1 MNEEPGRRFLLA
13 AATPRYPR
21 QPDWDRPE
29 LAGACEQVVSL
40 FTQRFGYELADDP
53 MMDPTAAE
61 LASRLRAFCRRAD
74 LTPEDMLVVYIG
86 THGEVLSSGEHVLLT
101 SDTDPDDL
109 DDALSTGG
117 LTKKVVQGTNI
128 RRVLLLVDTCYSEQ
142 GGSELVAQAVVR
154 TATAWAR
161 DLGSAFGV
169 ITSAKPAQEAAVGAF
184 PALLSAALDDLD
196 ASGYEGPAYQPD
208 AVVDAMNR
216 SPLRPGHQVISTNW
230 VGLTGLVPPFFPA
243 PDRPVIL
250 AADVL
255 PPAAFRTV
263 AEGYLR
269 WAANAWRYIELG
281 DLGAEAGEQDQRRV
295 RRLPMRSMYI
305 SLQADARTADDRAR
319 SEELRLL
326 DASENVR
333 GSWGSRLI
341 EILRQG
347 ARQTSGSAS
356 ADPDPVGLEE
366 AFERDRVVVVLGD
379 PGTGKTVLCQWL
391 GSQLALEGRDV
402 LLGRTAGV
410 LRIPLRFRAA
420 DYAAHNAPLFA
431 AGDDAEDLPA
441 FLAASLPDDA
451 LTAIGYGAATL
462 RAMFTTAL
470 VDGSAVMLVDGLDEL
485 VRYRDEVVRSM
496 DGLVR
501 KHVLA
506 TDGPAKALITSRV
519 AGYDEVHLAIDGIA
533 HYLIRPLTESQIE
546 TFVTQ
551 FFTEIRAVDEIA
563 PFTTQLQSGSPT
575 VRRLA
580 RTPLLLT
587 SMCSY
592 WYRHR
597 ALPATRA
604 GLYRQLLL
612 DTAYR
617 WRRFPGITDPGLN
630 GVVTDE
636 DAFLSMLSRVAL
648 WMLDNGD
655 IRIREDK
662 LVEFLDE
669 ALFGASRLT
678 GDGTGAVALRLVDH
692 IREKVGVLAEF
703 SPGEF
708 GFAHPTFREYLVGL
722 SLLDGEVPLPDR
734 IAEVIDDPSWREPI
748 LLVLG
753 ESTPELRDAV
763 IVRGADAEDPE
774 PWLRVFLTA
783 QLEAPPGQQYLREV
797 SELLKLAAQTYEVLR
812 AAGEPYDR
820 LDDAV
825 AEVRAHVGSGFDGV
839 AMAALESPGA
849 LGPLTALYL
858 RREWLDGF
866 VTSCLLLHVDEDPP
880 EWGHPVQRALGRAG
894 GPAPARKV
902 SILDELYVPED
913 DENDQWRQTRR
924 TVELGRAA
932 WERERRRVD
941 QAEVEPFVLPL
952 PQLLTAEAGL
962 WARCRLDPA
971 VTRVLVTLFGGLDH
985 QDVLRWTSEYHDF
998 ARLLSEPDAKRAA
1011 EIHGR
1016 ASELVPR
1023 FKADDLVYNIAV
1035 YLDTTGKPAPV
1046 AVALDPAWMTRPCT
1060 PDITAAVR
1068 EWLLTTPGQAET
1080 LRAALR
1086 EVTTDDGTA
1095 IARAEAELGLLA
1107 LDGTATSGKPAT
1119 TRALARAVES
1129 VADAVVRACLVLHDQ
1144 VWSAENL
1151 NDPTRTAGHL
1161 ALLRMLH
1168 SLGAWPHV
1176 LTLRTPDMGHPLKQ
1190 ATALAEFLTGR
1201 WQEEPPPPAPL
1212 DPTAVLAWLAVL
1224 PGQYGKPGLF
1234 RKSVL
1239 SRLRVVDPWQQHPL
1253 AAALAAL
1260 PDDTEVGAGTA
1271 AEEAG
1276 QLIGTA
1282 LVPVLD
1288 ALAGTLPAEVRLA
1301 LEAGAPLLDELRRI
1315 DPAALPG
1322 ARFAPTQVH
1331 AVTLLDAE
1339 GTRDLLGAEPGAA
1352 EMALALVNRVTGD
1365 AAEVLAAGLEQTRL
1379 NPGWAPYARD
1389 VLALHDLENRPW
1401 DEDTGAA
1408 LVDLVCTASAATATT
1423 AHLVLLGPLRGVE
1436 RDDRPHRLSER
1447 GLDGWWGMATAL
1459 RTEPRPLRRGLLRQA
1474 LSQWD
1479 IDDPDAVRDAL
1490 RRAAGEPH
1498 GHQTWLLAL
1507 SAVPR
1512 WRQDAQRVLAQWAAE
1527 ADDREGALA
1536 AHLAVAL
1543 QLGAGHEVVP
1553 ELVAAV
1559 ADTAERVGVSPCYL
1573 PGAVGGTWAIELT
1586 THVVQACTDALA
1598 AGLTGDSAAE
1608 EAIRRL
1614 EAAALP
1620 VGRTER
1626 ELTSYGAMAYTP
1638 LGARPD
1644 MAAAFIPEDVDADAM
1659 TGLLLAWLPSLKSD
1673 WGEAPLIAIPTANAV
1688 LNLLVEMTAHD
1699 PYPPFLVR
1707 AEPARVQP
1715 LLSAQVLEGND
1726 LAAMAALSLLAAL
1739 RHVDLEPAEGP
1750 GLIDVMEDA
1759 LLRGARVGEAALDCV
1774 RSLQRVRG
1782 GSLAGM
1788 LLDRIAATRNESVAQ
1803 GLAGLAAAS
1812 AQSPSCPSADQR
1824 RIRLSL
1830 SKSLAEQGWC
1840 HGVRLEGSGSADD
1853 PVVQVVGPDRR
1864 TAVRRLLRRGD

>member
-29 LAGACEQVVSL
+29 LAGACEQVVRL
-40 FTQRFGYELADDP
+40 FTQRFGYVLADDP
-53 MMDPTAAE
+53 RMGPTATE
-61 LASRLRAFCRRAD
+61 LTSRLRTFCRRDD

-109 DDALSTGG
+109 DDALSTGD
-117 LTKKVVQGTNI
+117 LTRKVVQGTNI
-128 RRVLLLVDTCYSEQ
+128 RRVLLLIDTCYSEQ
-142 GGSELVAQAVVR
+142 GGSDLVAQAVVR

-196 ASGYEGPAYQPD
+196 ASGYKGLAYQPD

-216 SPLRPGHQVISTNW
+216 SSLRPGHQVISTNW
-230 VGLTGLVPPFFPA
+230 VGLTGLVPPFFPV
-243 PDRPVIL
+243 PDRPVVP
-250 AADVL
+250 AVDVL

-269 WAANAWRYIELG
+269 WAANAWRYIDLG

-326 DASENVR
+326 DAAENVR
-333 GSWGSRLI
+333 GSWGSRLH

-347 ARQTSGSAS
+347 ARQTAGSAS
-356 ADPDPVGLEE
+356 ADPDPVGLED

-402 LLGRTAGV
+402 LLGRTAGA
-410 LRIPLRFRAA
+410 LRIPLRFRVA
-420 DYAAHNAPLFA
+420 DYAAHNAHLFA
-431 AGDDAEDLPA
+431 AGEDAEDLPA
-441 FLAASLPDDA
+441 FLTASLPEDA

-506 TDGPAKALITSRV
+506 TDGPAKVLITSRV
-519 AGYDEVHLAIDGIA
+519 AGYDEVHLAIDGVA

-563 PFTTQLQSGSPT
+563 PFTAQLQSGSPA

-617 WRRFPGITDPGLN
+617 WRRFPGITDPELD

-636 DAFLSMLSRVAL
+636 DAFLSMLSRIAL

-708 GFAHPTFREYLVGL
+708 GFSHPTFREYLVGL
-722 SLLDGEVPLPDR
+722 SLLDGAVPLPDR

-783 QLEAPPGQQYLREV
+783 QLEAPPGQQFLREV

-812 AAGEPYDR
+812 AAGEPYDT
-820 LDDAV
+820 LDDAI

-839 AMAALESPGA
+839 AMAALKSPGA

-866 VTSCLLLHVDEDPP
+866 VTSCLLLHVDADPP
-880 EWGHPVQRALGRAG
+880 EWGHPVQRALGRAA
-894 GPAPARKV
+894 GPAPLRKV

-913 DENDQWRQTRR
+913 DESDLWRQARK

-932 WERERRRVD
+932 WERERRRVE
-941 QAEVEPFVLPL
+941 QADVEPLVLPL
-952 PQLLTAEAGL
+952 AQLLTAEAGL
-962 WARCRLDPA
+962 WECCRLDPA
-971 VTRVLVTLFGGLDH
+971 VTRVLVALFGGLDH
-985 QDVLRWTSEYHDF
+985 RDVLRWTLEYDDF
-998 ARLLSEPDAKRAA
+998 ARLLSRPDAKRAA
-1011 EIHGR
+1011 EIERR

-1035 YLDTTGKPAPV
+1035 YLDTTAKPAPLTV
-1046 AVALDPAWMTRPCT
+1046 AVAPAWMTRPCT

-1068 EWLLTTPGQAET
+1068 TWLLTTPGEAET

-1086 EVTTDDGTA
+1086 EVTTGDGTA
-1095 IARAEAELGLLA
+1095 TAHAEAELGLLA
-1107 LDGTATSGKPAT
+1107 LDGTPTSGNAAT

-1129 VADAVVRACLVLHDQ
+1129 VADAVIRACLVLHDQ
-1144 VWSAENL
+1144 LWSAENDL
-1151 NDPTRTAGHL
+1151 DDLTRTAGHL
-1161 ALLRMLH
+1161 ALLRLLH

-1176 LTLRTPDMGHPLKQ
+1176 LTLRAPDMGHPLQQ

-1201 WQEEPPPPAPL
+1201 WQEEPPPPAL
-1212 DPTAVLAWLAVL
+1212 GDPAAVLTWLAVL
-1224 PGQYGKPGLF
+1224 PGQYAKPGLF

-1260 PDDTEVGAGTA
+1260 PDDTDAGPGPGTG

-1276 QLIGTA
+1276 RPIG
-1282 LVPVLD
+1282 PVLD
-1288 ALAGTLPAEVRLA
+1288 AIAGTLPTEVRIA
-1301 LEAGAPLLDELRRI
+1301 LDTGALLLDELRRV
-1315 DPAALPG
+1315 DPASLPG
-1322 ARFAPTQVH
+1322 ARYAPTQVR

-1339 GTRDLLGAEPGAA
+1339 GTRELMGAEPGAA
-1352 EMALALVNRVTGD
+1352 EEALALVNRVTGD
-1365 AAEVLAAGLEQTRL
+1365 AAELLAAGLAQAPLGRS
-1379 NPGWAPYARD
+1379 WAPYARD
-1389 VLALHDLENRPW
+1389 VLRLHDLENRPW
-1401 DEDTGAA
+1401 DEDTGAD

-1423 AHLVLLGPLRGVE
+1423 AHLVLLGPLWGVE
-1436 RDDRPHRLSER
+1436 RDDRRHRLSER
-1447 GLDGWWGMATAL
+1447 GLDAWWGMAAAL
-1459 RTEPRPLRRGLLRQA
+1459 RTETRPLRRGLLRKA
-1474 LSQWD
+1474 LSEWD
-1479 IDDPDAVRDAL
+1479 VDDPDAVRDAL
-1490 RRAAGEPH
+1490 RRAAEEPH
-1498 GHQTWLLAL
+1498 GHRTWLLAL

-1512 WRQDAQRVLAQWAAE
+1512 WRQGAQRVLAQWAAG
-1527 ADDREGALA
+1527 ADDREDALA

-1559 ADTAERVGVSPCYL
+1559 ADAAERVGVSPCYL
-1573 PGAVGGTWAIELT
+1573 PGAVGGTWAMELT
-1586 THVVQACTDALA
+1586 TQVGQACTDALA
-1598 AGLTGDSAAE
+1598 AGLTGDSAAA

-1620 VGRTER
+1620 VGRTEQ
-1626 ELTSYGAMAYTP
+1626 ELTAYGAMAYTP
-1638 LGARPD
+1638 LGARPE
-1644 MAAAFIPEDVDADAM
+1644 MAAVFIPEDVDVDAM
-1659 TGLLLAWLPSLKSD
+1659 TSLLLAWLPSLKSD
-1673 WGEAPLIAIPTANAV
+1673 WGDAPLIEIPTANAV
-1688 LNLLVEMTAHD
+1688 LNLLVEMTSRD
-1699 PYPPFLVR
+1699 RNPPFLVR

-1715 LLSAQVLEGND
+1715 LLSTQVLEGND
-1726 LAAMAALSLLAAL
+1726 LAAMAAVSLLAAL

-1750 GLIDVMEDA
+1750 GLIDVVETA
-1759 LLRGARVGEAALDCV
+1759 LLRDGRVGEAALDCV

-1782 GSLAGM
+1782 GSLAGK
-1788 LLDRIAATRNESVAQ
+1788 LLDRIADTRNETVAQ
-1803 GLAGLAAAS
+1803 GLAGLAAAY

-1824 RIRLSL
+1824 RIRLAL
-1830 SKSLAEQGWC
+1830 TKLPAEQGCC